1 MISKKKKVK
10 FTILLIAIAAVLFS
24 IYYFDVIQLLTPE
37 MIKSNVESFGVFAP
51 IVFIL
56 LYIVATVFFLP
67 GTPLS
72 IASGVLFGPIFGT
85 IYVVVGATV
94 GASIAFFVARYF
106 GEGFVDSFLKDKFK
120 TLHEYDHKLEKN
132 GFVVVLLLRF
142 IPLFPF
148 NGLNFAFGLTEV
160 RFKHFFLATLFGI
173 IPGTFVYAYLG
184 SSLSSFNVYN
194 IIIALVLLALFIIV
208 PHKIHKHQKKK
219 RGLPHE
225 KEV

>member
-72 IASGVLFGPIFGT
+72 IASGVLFGPIFGVDL
-85 IYVVVGATV
+85 YV
-94 GASIAFFVARYF
+94 
-106 GEGFVDSFLKDKFK
+106 
-120 TLHEYDHKLEKN
+120 H
-132 GFVVVLLLRF
+132 LR
-142 IPLFPF
+142 
-148 NGLNFAFGLTEV
+148 
-160 RFKHFFLATLFGI
+160 K
-173 IPGTFVYAYLG
+173 
-184 SSLSSFNVYN
+184 
-194 IIIALVLLALFIIV
+194 
-208 PHKIHKHQKKK
+208 KI
-219 RGLPHE
+219 
-225 KEV
+225 